1 MTLTEKR
8 KLKLRIL
15 ILKLHIFYNKMLMS
29 LYLLCRNCVG
39 LYLKFIKFCLG
50 VSNE

>member
-1 MTLTEKR
+1 MTQAEKR

-15 ILKLHIFYNKMLMS
+15 ILKLHIFYNKMLMFFR
-29 LYLLCRNCVG
+29 LFCRNCVG
-39 LYLKFIKFCLG
+39 LYLKFIKYCLG